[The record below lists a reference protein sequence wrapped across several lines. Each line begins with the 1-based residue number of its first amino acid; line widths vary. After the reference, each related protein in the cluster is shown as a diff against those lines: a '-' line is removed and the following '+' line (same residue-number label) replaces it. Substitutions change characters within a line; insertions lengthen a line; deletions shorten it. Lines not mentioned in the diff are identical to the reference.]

1 MSWQITYL
9 FNHQIVMTRSNNKD
23 TMNNDN
29 VYYIFIICYMLKNM
43 LNNFIYTI
51 AFNSS
56 NFPIT
61 KVSFYK
67 FYR

>member
-1 MSWQITYL
+1 
-9 FNHQIVMTRSNNKD
+9 MTRSNNKD